1 MKIFLFSILLL
12 FTINGFALNWKKFYE
27 NPMGESYV
35 DIDNISKRN
44 NIVYYSRLFDYLKPS
59 PIGVRSSISK
69 FSVDCISEKI
79 TWISSVYYNQ
89 QMGKGDVVKE
99 GTFNKRL
106 YPRTDTVDY
115 VTMKFVCNFNQLNT

>member
-1 MKIFLFSILLL
+1 MKTLIFSTLLL
-12 FTINGFALNWKKFYE
+12 ITINGFAFNWKKFYE

-44 NIVYYSRLFDYLKPS
+44 NVVYYSRLFDYLQTS
-59 PIGVRSSISK
+59 PIGVNSSISN

-79 TWISSVYYNQ
+79 TWISSIYYSK
-89 QMGKGDVVKE
+89 QMGKGDVVKK

-106 YPRTDTVDY
+106 YPRPDTVDY
-115 VTMKFVCNFNQLNT
+115 ETMKFVCNFNQLNT